1 MQRKLLLDD
10 VPVKEFLGARDAHL
24 RRIQEDFQDVKL
36 VVRGEELVVKGPEE
50 QVALVEEV
58 VRVLKGMLQRQGR
71 LEELDVLRV
80 IQRVRHRNAG
90 TSEGNLVI
98 LTPKRRIQ
106 PLTPRQATYLQA
118 IERHDVVL
126 SVGPAGTGKTFLAV
140 AMALKYLWEERV
152 ERILLT
158 RPAVEAGESLGFL
171 PGDFQEKINPYL
183 TPLYDALQAMIPYE
197 KVQRL
202 MHKRIIEVA
211 PLAYMRGRTLGDAFI
226 ILDEAQNTKSVQMK
240 MFLTRLGPR
249 SKVVITGDVTQI
261 DLPAHERSGLV
272 EAISVL
278 RGVPG
283 IAVVELTQDDVIRHP
298 LVRNII
304 QAYERSSQS
313 NPERS

>member
-1 MQRKLLLDD
+1 
-10 VPVKEFLGARDAHL
+10 
-24 RRIQEDFQDVKL
+24 
-36 VVRGEELVVKGPEE
+36 
-50 QVALVEEV
+50 
-58 VRVLKGMLQRQGR
+58 
-71 LEELDVLRV
+71 
-80 IQRVRHRNAG
+80 
-90 TSEGNLVI
+90 
-98 LTPKRRIQ
+98 
-106 PLTPRQATYLQA
+106 
-118 IERHDVVL
+118 
-126 SVGPAGTGKTFLAV
+126 
-140 AMALKYLWEERV
+140 
-152 ERILLT
+152 
-158 RPAVEAGESLGFL
+158 
-171 PGDFQEKINPYL
+171 
-183 TPLYDALQAMIPYE
+183 LQAMIPYE

-226 ILDEAQNTKSVQMK
+226 IPDEAQNTKSVQMK

-261 DLPAHERSGLV
+261 DLPPHERSGLV

-313 NPERS
+313 TSERS